1 MAKEQMVQRATCLVD
16 TKVLEFGSVRASS
29 VGRGLRGR
37 RGRSRR
43 RRGGGS
49 SGNTL
54 GVDYGSQKEQLRLVV
69 GDGENIQSFCLLQ

>member
-1 MAKEQMVQRATCLVD
+1 MAKERVLQRATCLVD
-16 TKVLEFGSVRASS
+16 TKVLEFGSARAGSA
-29 VGRGLRGR
+29 GRGGCRDR

-54 GVDYGSQKEQLRLVV
+54 GVDYGSQKEEFMLVV
-69 GDGENIQSFCLLQ
+69 GE